1 MPLTKKPCRFHNL
14 AMIIFLPAILLL
26 WAAPG
31 AGAQQVREVRIADSK
46 GDWGYPNPY
55 QHYPRGPG
63 YVRMS
68 WVFDTLVWKDQEGY
82 VPALAKSWSYDEQ
95 KKAFVFQL
103 QPDAKWHD
111 GHPVTAR
118 DVAFSVQY
126 FQEHPYYWISVDDI
140 KEVEVRGEQE
150 VVMHLKRPY
159 SAFLS
164 DVGGTMPILPQ
175 HIWKSVDEPRK
186 FVHPEAFIGSGPYKF
201 ADFSKEKGS
210 YLFQA
215 FEDYYQSQL
224 KAERL
229 IYVRTGQP
237 MVSLS
242 TGQVDLAGIQPQ
254 MADKLERQ
262 GFEVIRDERG
272 WNKKLMINHKEPPTD
287 EKRFRQAL
295 AYAMDRQEL
304 VDKAQQG
311 FGRPASFG
319 LLSVDHGMYNP
330 DLPEYGP
337 DLEKARSLVQELGYE
352 MADSGFLAKD
362 GDILELEL
370 LTSDIGTGGQR
381 EQGRDGEVLKK
392 QLQAAGIKID
402 LVNMEQTS
410 TDNKVKNWDFDLAI
424 SGHGGVSGD
433 SRILNEM
440 ISSKYGA
447 GSVNSARFD
456 ENQELNRLLEEQL
469 REMDRDKRKEIV
481 MRIQELHARELP
493 AIPLYYPDTLAA
505 YNPDKG
511 IEWFYT
517 RGGISKGIPIPQNK
531 MSLTPEHAGN

>member
-1 MPLTKKPCRFHNL
+1 MYAKGLYDLGPR
-14 AMIIFLPAILLL
+14 LLL
-26 WAAPG
+26 GLVLSALLLLLAGPAAC
-31 AGAQQVREVRIADSK
+31 AEQVKEVRIADSK

-82 VPALAKSWSYDEQ
+82 VPALAKSWSYDQDEQ
-95 KKAFVFQL
+95 AYSFQL

-111 GHPVTAR
+111 GRPVTAR
-118 DVAFSVQY
+118 DVAFTVRY
-126 FQEHPYYWISVDDI
+126 FQKHPYYWISVDDI
-140 KEVEVRGEQE
+140 KEVEVKGEQE
-150 VVMHLKRPY
+150 VLIHLKRPY

-164 DVGGTMPILPQ
+164 DVGSTMPVLPQ
-175 HIWKSVDEPRK
+175 HIWQSVEDPRK
-186 FVHPEAFIGSGPYKF
+186 FVQPQAFIGSGPYKF

-210 YLFQA
+210 YLFQS
-215 FEDYYQSQL
+215 FEDYYQGQP
-224 KAERL
+224 KAKRL
-229 IYVRTGQP
+229 IYVRAEQP
-237 MVSLS
+237 MVSLT
-242 TGQVDLAGIQPQ
+242 TGQVDQARIQPQ

-272 WNKKLMINHKEPPTD
+272 WNKKLMINHKKSPTD
-287 EKRFRQAL
+287 KKRFRQAL

-319 LLSVDHGMYNP
+319 LLSVDHRMYNP
-330 DLPEYGP
+330 DLPKYGP
-337 DLEKARSLVQELGYE
+337 DPDKARSLLQELGYE
-352 MADSGFLAKD
+352 MTDSGFLAKD
-362 GDILELEL
+362 GEVLELEL

-381 EQGRDGEVLKK
+381 EQGRDGEVLKQ
-392 QLQAAGIKID
+392 QLQAAGIKVD

-433 SRILNEM
+433 PRILNEM

-469 REMDRDKRKEIV
+469 REMDKAERKKIV

-493 AIPLYYPDTLAA
+493 AIPLYYPDTTAA

-511 IEWFYT
+511 IAWFYT

-531 MSLTPEHAGN
+531 MSLIPEHAGN

>member
-1 MPLTKKPCRFHNL
+1 MPLTKKPCRVHNL

-31 AGAQQVREVRIADSK
+31 TGGQQVQEMRIADSK

-68 WVFDTLVWKDQEGY
+68 WVFDTLVWKDQDGY
-82 VPALAKSWSYDEQ
+82 VPALAKSWSYDQQEQ
-95 KKAFVFQL
+95 AFVFQL

-111 GHPVTAR
+111 GRPVTAQ
-118 DVAFSVQY
+118 DVAFTVQY

-140 KEVEVRGEQE
+140 REVEVRGEQE

-159 SAFLS
+159 SAFIS

-175 HIWKSVDEPRK
+175 HIWQSVGDPRK
-186 FVHPEAFIGSGPYKF
+186 FVQPQAFIGSGPYKF
-201 ADFSKEKGS
+201 VDFSKEKGS

-215 FEDYYQSQL
+215 FADHYQGQP

-272 WNKKLMINHKEPPTD
+272 WNKKLMINHNKPPTD

-311 FGRPASFG
+311 VGRPAW
-319 LLSVDHGMYNP
+319 P
-330 DLPEYGP
+330 CC
-337 DLEKARSLVQELGYE
+337 
-352 MADSGFLAKD
+352 
-362 GDILELEL
+362 
-370 LTSDIGTGGQR
+370 T
-381 EQGRDGEVLKK
+381 
-392 QLQAAGIKID
+392 
-402 LVNMEQTS
+402 
-410 TDNKVKNWDFDLAI
+410 
-424 SGHGGVSGD
+424 
-433 SRILNEM
+433 
-440 ISSKYGA
+440 
-447 GSVNSARFD
+447 
-456 ENQELNRLLEEQL
+456 
-469 REMDRDKRKEIV
+469 
-481 MRIQELHARELP
+481 
-493 AIPLYYPDTLAA
+493 
-505 YNPDKG
+505 
-511 IEWFYT
+511 
-517 RGGISKGIPIPQNK
+517 
-531 MSLTPEHAGN
+531 